1 MQPMKIGRRFLRSL
15 TRMVSSISVMNFG
28 FRKKSNGVPILS
40 KDEIDDYAE
49 IILHDFKPELL
60 RTPQPTPVEDVV
72 ELYLDLSVDYH
83 NLSPDKS
90 VLGMI
95 AFNDGYVEVYDE
107 NNKKQFLE
115 VSEGTVFVD
124 NSLLDDDQ
132 RGRCRFTFGHEP
144 GHWLFH
150 RHKYVINKDQMSIF
164 DFFEEPQDEQQKVY
178 VKCHKNNVGKIS
190 RRNGGF
196 HDDDDWME
204 WQADYFSSAMLMPK
218 KIFKLAANEVMGRL
232 GLKQDYFHSTHPSIS
247 FMNARMI
254 ASSLAQTFDVSFQAS
269 AVRLYK
275 LGYIEQNLLSLI
287 LTV

>member
-1 MQPMKIGRRFLRSL
+1 MQQMRIGRKFSRSL
-15 TRMVSSISVMNFG
+15 TRMVSSISVMNLG

-60 RTPQPTPVEDVV
+60 RTPQPTPVEDFV

-144 GHWLFH
+144 GHWIFH

-164 DFFEEPQDEQQKVY
+164 DFFEEPKHEQQKVY

-196 HDDDDWME
+196 RDDDDWME

-218 KIFKLAANEVMGRL
+218 KIFKLAASEVMGRL

>member
-1 MQPMKIGRRFLRSL
+1 
-15 TRMVSSISVMNFG
+15 MVSNISVINFE

-40 KDEIDDYAE
+40 KDDIDYYAE
-49 IILHDFKPELL
+49 VILQDFKPELL
-60 RTPQPTPVEDVV
+60 RTPQPTPVEDFV

-83 NLSPDKS
+83 NLSSDGS

-95 AFNDGYVEVYDE
+95 AFNDGYVEVYDDD
-107 NNKKQFLE
+107 NNKQLLE

-124 NSLLDDDQ
+124 NTLLEDDQ

-144 GHWLFH
+144 GHWIFH
-150 RHKYVINKDQMSIF
+150 RHRYLVDKNQITIF
-164 DFFEEPQDEQQKVY
+164 DLINEPQQQNVY

-190 RRNGGF
+190 RKNGGF
-196 HDDDDWME
+196 TDDDDWME

-218 KIFKLAANEVMGRL
+218 KIFRLATEDVMARL
-232 GLKQDYFHSTHPSIS
+232 GLKRDYFQRMQPSKS
-247 FMNARMI
+247 FMHARML
-254 ASSLAQTFDVSFQAS
+254 ASDLAHTFDVSFQAS